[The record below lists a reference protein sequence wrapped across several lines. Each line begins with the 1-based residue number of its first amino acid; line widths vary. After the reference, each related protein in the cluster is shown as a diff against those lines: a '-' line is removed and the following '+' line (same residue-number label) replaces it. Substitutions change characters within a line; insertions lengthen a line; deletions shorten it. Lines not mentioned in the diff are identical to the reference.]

1 MKIYLSKINESWIV
15 DRVREEWY
23 KHNHPIST
31 EKIKEADVIWIIAPW
46 VWKKI
51 PKRHLKNKKVIC
63 SYYHFDFEKFG
74 NKERENFD
82 NLDQYVDEYHV
93 ISELTK
99 KQLTT
104 LTTKKIT
111 SIPFWV
117 NQDIWFEIDEKE
129 ELRKSFDLSV
139 DDYLVGSFQRDTEGH
154 DLTSPKL
161 IKGPDIF
168 LDLVKSMYGENKKL
182 KVILSGKRRNY
193 IIKNLKEEGI
203 PFRYFEMAPLEVVNK
218 LYNILDLYLVTSRVE
233 GGPQAI
239 LECALS
245 KTPILSTR
253 VGVAPEVLHPDAIF
267 DLKQFT
273 KAKFNIDYAYEQAQK
288 YLIPEGFTKFIE
300 LFKSVSN
307 ES

>member
-23 KHNHPIST
+23 QFNNSIST
-31 EKIKEADVIWIIAPW
+31 NKIKEADIIWVIAPW

-51 PKRHLKNKKVIC
+51 PKRHLKKKKVIC
-63 SYYHFDFEKFG
+63 SYYHFDFNKFG
-74 NKERENFD
+74 EKEKENFL

-99 KQLTT
+99 IQLST
-104 LTTKKIT
+104 LTNKKIT

-117 NQDIWFEIDEKE
+117 NQNNWFEIEEKE
-129 ELRKSFDLSV
+129 NLREDFDLSKE
-139 DDYLVGSFQRDTEGH
+139 DYLVGSFQRDTEGH
-154 DLTSPKL
+154 DLISPKL

-168 LDLVKSMYGENKKL
+168 LELIKEEYKKNNKL

-193 IIKNLKEEGI
+193 LINNLEEIGI
-203 PFRYFEMAPLEVVNK
+203 PYKYFEMAPLDVVNQ

-239 LECALS
+239 LECS
-245 KTPILSTR
+245 ITKTPILSTK
-253 VGVAPEVLHPDAIF
+253 VGVAPEVLHENAIF
-267 DLKQFT
+267 EVSAFNE
-273 KAKFNIDYAYEQAQK
+273 AKVETEYAYKQAQN
-288 YLIPEGFTKFIE
+288 YTIPEGFKKFTDLFTRVTIE
-300 LFKSVSN
+300 S
-307 ES
+307 

>member
-23 KHNHPIST
+23 NNNNLIST
-31 EKIKEADVIWIIAPW
+31 EKIKESDIIWIIAPW
-46 VWKKI
+46 IWKKV
-51 PKRHLKNKKVIC
+51 PKRYLKNKKVIC
-63 SYYHFDFEKFG
+63 SYYHFDFDKFG
-74 NKERENFD
+74 DKERENFY

-99 KQLTT
+99 DQLST

-117 NQDIWFEIDEKE
+117 NQDIWFEISEKE
-129 ELRKSFDLSV
+129 ELRKSFDLSA

-154 DLTSPKL
+154 DLISPKL

-168 LDLVKSMYGENKKL
+168 LELVKSMYKKNKKL

-193 IIKNLKEEGI
+193 IINNLNEMGI
-203 PFRYFEMAPLEVVNK
+203 PYRYFEMVPLEVVNK

-245 KTPILSTR
+245 KTPILSTK
-253 VGVAPEVLHPDAIF
+253 VGVAPEILHPDAIF
-267 DLKQFT
+267 DFNQFD
-273 KAKFNIDYAYEQAQK
+273 KAQFNTDYAYEQAQK
-288 YLIPEGFTKFIE
+288 YLIPEGFNKFVE
-300 LFKSVSN
+300 LFKSVKI

>member
-23 KHNHPIST
+23 KHNSPIST
-31 EKIKEADVIWIIAPW
+31 EKIKEADIIWIIAPW

-74 NKERENFD
+74 NKERENFY

-93 ISELTK
+93 ISELSK
-99 KQLTT
+99 EQLAT
-104 LTTKKIT
+104 LTNKKIT

-117 NQDIWFEIDEKE
+117 NQEIWFEIEEKE

-154 DLTSPKL
+154 DLISPKL

-168 LDLVKSMYGENKKL
+168 LDLVKSMYRENKKL

-253 VGVAPEVLHPDAIF
+253 VGVAPELLHPDAVF

-273 KAKFNIDYAYEQAQK
+273 KAKFNIDYAYEQVQK
-288 YLIPEGFTKFIE
+288 YLIPQGFTKFIE